1 MKKLI
6 TIVLSVMLLVGC
18 SSTKEPQIDNEQNY
32 NLVNNIKSLE
42 IDSNWNIPVEGK
54 ISGIFC
60 GFIDNH

>member
-18 SSTKEPQIDNEQNY
+18 SSTKELQAIMSKKY

-54 ISGIFC
+54 ISGIFV
-60 GFIDNH
+60 DL